1 MALVV
6 SLATHLPLPEADA
19 RRPRGRRGDTRV
31 DQRPLPPRSNP

>member
-6 SLATHLPLPEADA
+6 SFLGTHLPLPAAEV

-31 DQRPLPPRSNP
+31 DLRPPRPAGW

>member
-6 SLATHLPLPEADA
+6 SLATHLPLPAAEV

-31 DQRPLPPRSNP
+31 DHRPLRPGAN